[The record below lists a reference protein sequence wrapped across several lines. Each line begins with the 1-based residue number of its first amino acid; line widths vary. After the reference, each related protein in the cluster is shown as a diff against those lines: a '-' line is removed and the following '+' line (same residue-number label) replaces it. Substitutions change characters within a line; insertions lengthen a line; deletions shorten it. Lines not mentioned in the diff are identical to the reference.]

1 MDIGAIASS
10 SSRLLDALEKSGLSQ
25 GEGLVSSGPSPVP
38 DNLARQFEK
47 LLEDPATSGQP
58 KAEQSLRPP
67 AESGTESVQ
76 ISEHSEIHVEKAGS
90 SEAIGKAADGSPA
103 GAGWLPSPTELYS
116 LQFQVAMLRFTA
128 ESGSQVQRQASEGL
142 NSLLRGQ
149 S

>member
-1 MDIGAIASS
+1 
-10 SSRLLDALEKSGLSQ
+10 
-25 GEGLVSSGPSPVP
+25 PSPVP

-58 KAEQSLRPP
+58 KAEQSIRPP
-67 AESGTESVQ
+67 AESGTVRTESVQ